1 MNQETYSGAGEPP
14 GKDRTDSGGAF
25 EPHKGS
31 PFTGN
36 FWANMPIPQA
46 HVAALLLGGALEAV
60 ARRPI
65 GRDAHVRRLAGLLLL
80 PSAVGLIAWAMA
92 AAGDVRIDRPEEL
105 VTRGPY
111 TFSRNPMYLGWALI
125 SLGISFLVN
134 SRWLLAA
141 SGAAALFQH
150 LHEIPQEEASLLA
163 QFGAEYA
170 GYRQRTRRYL

>member
-36 FWANMPIPQA
+36 FWANMPIQQA

-80 PSAVGLIAWAMA
+80 QSAVGLIAWAMA